1 MLLQHPL
8 VFLRFTLLYFNRE
21 GLWEEIQSQICS
33 LANRLAVHISGC
45 KDKPII
51 PMKVIRA
58 SDLFL
63 PRPIPNNSRYSRKT
77 RRMISAAEW
86 TQFATD
92 LATFNSE
99 VGQQTVTW
107 KHVTKKSTPLQRG

>member
-58 SDLFL
+58 SDYSYQDQY
-63 PRPIPNNSRYSRKT
+63 PITPGTVERP
-77 RRMISAAEW
+77 AE
-86 TQFATD
+86 
-92 LATFNSE
+92 
-99 VGQQTVTW
+99 
-107 KHVTKKSTPLQRG
+107 